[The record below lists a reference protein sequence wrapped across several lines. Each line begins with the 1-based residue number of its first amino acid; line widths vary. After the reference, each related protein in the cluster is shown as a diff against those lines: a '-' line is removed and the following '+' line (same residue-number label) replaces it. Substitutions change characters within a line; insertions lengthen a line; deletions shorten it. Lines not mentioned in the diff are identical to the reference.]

1 MTVGRRIKSAAVVA
15 NAWHHRS
22 DALSSVPAALAVAG
36 AALKPSWA
44 ILDRVGA
51 VVVGILILQ
60 ASWKIVAPA
69 LGELVDAGAPLEA
82 REKIEA
88 IALGTGGVKL
98 VHAIRTRYVGSGL
111 VCDLHVKVDPEATVR
126 QGHEVTERVK
136 ARLLAEGPEV
146 LDVVVH
152 LEPYVGPAT
161 EGPGRKR
168 AGTPLDPSGTK
179 PANGPDSAQ
188 GA

>member
-1 MTVGRRIKSAAVVA
+1 MARRGILAYQLAVVA
-15 NAWHHRS
+15 EDIVKVH
-22 DALSSVPAALAVAG
+22 
-36 AALKPSWA
+36 
-44 ILDRVGA
+44 VGA
-51 VVVGILILQ
+51 RH
-60 ASWKIVAPA
+60 
-69 LGELVDAGAPLEA
+69 D
-82 REKIEA
+82 
-88 IALGTGGVKL
+88 
-98 VHAIRTRYVGSGL
+98 
-111 VCDLHVKVDPEATVR
+111 DPEATVR